1 MAAELVSA
9 GPELRRELGA
19 TFGLVGA
26 PFGET
31 FGFGEHVETI
41 RALMAGELADDQRI
55 VKEHAGRH
63 AARTGILDRRTQR
76 TDPSALRA
84 HNQALPW

>member
-9 GPELRRELGA
+9 GAELRRELGA
-19 TFGLVGA
+19 TVGLAGA
-26 PFGET
+26 PFGGT
-31 FGFGEHVETI
+31 SGFGEQMETI
-41 RALMAGELADDQRI
+41 RALMAAELAEDQSI

-63 AARTGILDRRTQR
+63 AARTGFLDRRTPR
-76 TDPSALRA
+76 TDPSAPRP